1 MKIIEILSDE
11 KLSGKKKLK
20 AINTLVDNVRGV
32 YGNEDVK
39 IESVK
44 VNSANGFVTIGLL
57 TTDEKVAV
65 AEQAIR
71 SAISM
76 ATAVTEATEG
86 AIFDRSLEAFIA
98 TDALLTNLDEE
109 SESSY

>member
-1 MKIIEILSDE
+1 MKIIEILSDD
-11 KLSGKKKLK
+11 KLSGKKKLR
-20 AINTLVDNVRGV
+20 AINSLVDGVRGV
-32 YGNEDVK
+32 YGNEDVV

-44 VNSANGFVTIGLL
+44 VNSVNGFVTIGLL

-86 AIFDRSLEAFIA
+86 SIFDRSLEAFIA
-98 TDALLTNLDEE
+98 TDALLTNLNEK
-109 SESSY
+109 SESQY